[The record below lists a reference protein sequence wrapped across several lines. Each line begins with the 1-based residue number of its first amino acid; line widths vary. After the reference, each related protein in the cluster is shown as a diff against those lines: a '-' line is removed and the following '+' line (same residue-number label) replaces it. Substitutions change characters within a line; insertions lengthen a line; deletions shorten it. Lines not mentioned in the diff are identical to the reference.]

1 MSVGPSPPSA
11 KERHRAERN
20 QRRMRHSVIACFAI
34 VGGFMAF
41 ALFGLWSLGS
51 GRVHLSGWEHGATWV
66 LVSVGGAIVASVPVR
81 FVFWLFQRPRRM
93 TSERP

>member
-1 MSVGPSPPSA
+1 
-11 KERHRAERN
+11 
-20 QRRMRHSVIACFAI
+20 MRHSVIACFAI

-51 GRVHLSGWEHGATWV
+51 GRMHLPGWEYGAIWV
-66 LVSVGGAIVASVPVR
+66 LVSVGGAIVASLPVR

-93 TSERP
+93 TSERR